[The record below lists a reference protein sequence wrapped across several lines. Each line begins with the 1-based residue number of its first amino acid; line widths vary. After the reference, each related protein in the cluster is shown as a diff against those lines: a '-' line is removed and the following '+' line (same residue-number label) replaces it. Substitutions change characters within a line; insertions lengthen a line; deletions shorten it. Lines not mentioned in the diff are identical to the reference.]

1 MNLSFEEWESLYEG
15 QFFDKIKNF
24 LSRSVGGAIGKLD
37 ELLSSYRRSE
47 NDYIKD
53 WDEGSIEK
61 DKLEIEL
68 AQSKSDP
75 AEIKK
80 LERMMKRNR
89 DVHSTAQKARA
100 DRSEAI
106 DKKARSI
113 TKGNERLSEYWEVE
127 VSRVNAEISEKL
139 HKKAKAFND
148 ESEASRLYDVYQK
161 SLFTSREKE
170 ENFRSKFGSSFVDS
184 GSIQTGKEID
194 LGVGQGTD
202 GSQELYLNLPIKE
215 FASKVKT
222 LSPRERKALTSR
234 LVNERNERYV
244 AMDIEQDALIKQMY
258 SRKLKGKEL
267 EDEKNKIKEAKQ
279 KYLEEIRDLRG
290 KITIARRND

>member
-1 MNLSFEEWESLYEG
+1 MNLSFEEWESLHEG

-37 ELLSSYRRSE
+37 DLLSSYRRSE

-127 VSRVNAEISEKL
+127 VSRVNAEISERL
-139 HKKAKAFND
+139 HKKAKGFND

-161 SLFTSREKE
+161 SLFASKEKE
-170 ENFRSKFGSSFVDS
+170 EDFKSKFGSSFMDS
-184 GSIQTGKEID
+184 GAIQTDKEID
-194 LGVGQGTD
+194 LGVGRGTD
-202 GSQELYLNLPIKE
+202 GSQELYLNLPIKD

-244 AMDIEQDALIKQMY
+244 AMDIEQDALIKQMD